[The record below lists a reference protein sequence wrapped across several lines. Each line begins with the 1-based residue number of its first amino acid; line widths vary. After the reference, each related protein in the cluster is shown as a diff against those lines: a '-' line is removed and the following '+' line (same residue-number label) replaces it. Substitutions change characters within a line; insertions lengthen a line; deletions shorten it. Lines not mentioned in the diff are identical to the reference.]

1 MNDNRIYAD
10 VPAPASPGAP
20 QNTQPPVYPVSAP
33 AEPYRFT
40 PPKPREAV
48 PAVPLDGGIALACYA
63 AGWCFLRLVWPGYL
77 GLGMLLFTAA
87 FAGMALFYR
96 HGAGQP
102 VPRGSYGWLLMMLL
116 SAGSFVVLDNGLLSW
131 LNLLFLMVAAVYWV
145 AALFGTRMEGQ
156 LGERLGVDLANHL
169 FVVPFQNFG
178 CFAAV
183 LRSTLSRTRLGKNVG
198 IGLLSLLCSFTLLW
212 FVCRE
217 LSAVTAGFGVAL
229 EQLGQLVSIR
239 SIFSATT
246 LLAVPTACYLFGLL
260 YGCRRR
266 RYTGTFTQE
275 GLEAAAR
282 RQEDFTGSFVHELKT
297 PLTSIIGYADML
309 RSRSLDEDRRFKAAS
324 YIFSEGKRLENLS
337 LALMS
342 LLLVGHSAA
351 DARPVNM
358 RRLCQEAGRI
368 CQPAMHAK
376 GLTLSVRAE
385 EGLLRGD
392 AALLQT
398 LLQNLLDNA
407 RKAADSGQ
415 VVLSGKSTE
424 GGYRVTVADQGR
436 GIPEGEL
443 NKITEPF
450 YMVDKSR
457 SRAEGGAGLGLALCK
472 KIAALHGGELRFE
485 SREGRGTTVTVEL
498 GGVADAQ

>member
-1 MNDNRIYAD
+1 MRFAWKVTLAALCILLLCTGVGSYLLISLSFQSALEREIDMAQEEMQMLRI
-10 VPAPASPGAP
+10 S
-20 QNTQPPVYPVSAP
+20 
-33 AEPYRFT
+33 F
-40 PPKPREAV
+40 EAV
-48 PAVPLDGGIALACYA
+48 CDARGVTLENAPERRRSLERTLAEASYFADRRFRVTTPSGSHIYSTLDSSSDQELLSQIGPRSSGYVLRREDASGRYLLHCAGPVALPDGSLYMETVRDIS
-63 AGWCFLRLVWPGYL
+63 RLFNDREIHYQVYRWIV
-77 GLGMLLFTAA
+77 LLV
-87 FAGMALFYR
+87 M
-96 HGAGQP
+96 GAGSL
-102 VPRGSYGWLLMMLL
+102 VMFALSYWL
-116 SAGSFVVLDNGLLSW
+116 
-131 LNLLFLMVAAVYWV
+131 
-145 AALFGTRMEGQ
+145 TT
-156 LGERLGVDLANHL
+156 
-169 FVVPFQNFG
+169 P
-178 CFAAV
+178 
-183 LRSTLSRTRLGKNVG
+183 
-198 IGLLSLLCSFTLLW
+198 
-212 FVCRE
+212 
-217 LSAVTAGFGVAL
+217 
-229 EQLGQLVSIR
+229 IR
-239 SIFSATT
+239 SLGRVATQ
-246 LLAVPTACYLFGLL
+246 LAQGDYSPRAKVLGGDEISELAESFNHMADAVEKTV
-260 YGCRRR
+260 
-266 RYTGTFTQE
+266 QE
-275 GLEAAAR
+275 LEDAAR
-282 RQEDFTGSFVHELKT
+282 RQEDFTASFVHELKT

-309 RSRSLDEDRRFKAAS
+309 RSGNLPEDMRFKAAS

-342 LLLVGHSAA
+342 LLVVGHSAA

-368 CQPAMHAK
+368 CQPAMRAK

-415 VVLSGKSTE
+415 VVLSGRSTE
-424 GGYRVTVADQGR
+424 EGYRVTVADQGR

-472 KIAALHGGELRFE
+472 QIAALHGGELRFE

>member
-1 MNDNRIYAD
+1 MRFAWKVTLAALCILLLCTGVGSYLLISLSFQSALEREIDMAQEEMQMLRI
-10 VPAPASPGAP
+10 S
-20 QNTQPPVYPVSAP
+20 
-33 AEPYRFT
+33 F
-40 PPKPREAV
+40 EAV
-48 PAVPLDGGIALACYA
+48 CDARGVTLENAPERRRSLERTLAEASYFADRRFRVTTPSGSHIYSTLDSSSDQELLSQIGPRSSGYVLRREDASGRYLLHCAGPVALPDGSLYMETVRDIS
-63 AGWCFLRLVWPGYL
+63 RLFNDREIHYQVYRWIV
-77 GLGMLLFTAA
+77 LLV
-87 FAGMALFYR
+87 M
-96 HGAGQP
+96 GAGSLVMFALSYWLTTPIRSLGRVATQLAQGDYS
-102 VPRGSYGWLLMMLL
+102 PRAKVLGGDEIGEL
-116 SAGSFVVLDNGLLSW
+116 AESFNHMAD
-131 LNLLFLMVAAVYWV
+131 AV
-145 AALFGTRMEGQ
+145 E
-156 LGERLGVDLANHL
+156 
-169 FVVPFQNFG
+169 
-178 CFAAV
+178 
-183 LRSTLSRTRLGKNVG
+183 KNVQ
-198 IGLLSLLCSFTLLW
+198 
-212 FVCRE
+212 E
-217 LSAVTAGFGVAL
+217 L
-229 EQLGQLVSIR
+229 ED
-239 SIFSATT
+239 
-246 LLAVPTACYLFGLL
+246 
-260 YGCRRR
+260 
-266 RYTGTFTQE
+266 
-275 GLEAAAR
+275 AAR
-282 RQEDFTGSFVHELKT
+282 RQEDFTASFVHELKT

-309 RSRSLDEDRRFKAAS
+309 RSGNLPEDMRFKAAS

-342 LLLVGHSAA
+342 LLVVGHSAA

-368 CQPAMHAK
+368 CQPAMRAK

-407 RKAADSGQ
+407 RKATDSGGQ
-415 VVLSGKSTE
+415 VVLAGRKDGE
-424 GGYRVTVADQGR
+424 GYRITVADQGR

-472 KIAALHGGELRFE
+472 QIAALHGGELRFE

>member
-1 MNDNRIYAD
+1 MRFAWKVTLAALCILLLCTGVGSYLLISLSFQSALEREIDMAQEEMQMLRI
-10 VPAPASPGAP
+10 S
-20 QNTQPPVYPVSAP
+20 
-33 AEPYRFT
+33 F
-40 PPKPREAV
+40 EAV
-48 PAVPLDGGIALACYA
+48 CDARGVTLENAPERRRSLERTLAEASYFADRSFRVTTPSGSHIYSTLDSSSDQELLSQIGPRSSGYVLRREDASGRYLLHCAGPVALPDGSLYMETVRDIS
-63 AGWCFLRLVWPGYL
+63 RLFNDREIHYQVYRWIV
-77 GLGMLLFTAA
+77 LLV
-87 FAGMALFYR
+87 M
-96 HGAGQP
+96 GAGSLVMFALSYWLTTPIRSLGRVATQLAQGDYS
-102 VPRGSYGWLLMMLL
+102 PRAKVLGGDEIGEL
-116 SAGSFVVLDNGLLSW
+116 AESFNHMAD
-131 LNLLFLMVAAVYWV
+131 AV
-145 AALFGTRMEGQ
+145 E
-156 LGERLGVDLANHL
+156 
-169 FVVPFQNFG
+169 
-178 CFAAV
+178 
-183 LRSTLSRTRLGKNVG
+183 KNVQ
-198 IGLLSLLCSFTLLW
+198 
-212 FVCRE
+212 E
-217 LSAVTAGFGVAL
+217 L
-229 EQLGQLVSIR
+229 ED
-239 SIFSATT
+239 
-246 LLAVPTACYLFGLL
+246 
-260 YGCRRR
+260 
-266 RYTGTFTQE
+266 
-275 GLEAAAR
+275 AAR
-282 RQEDFTGSFVHELKT
+282 RQEDFTASFVHELKT

-309 RSRSLDEDRRFKAAS
+309 RSGNLPEDMRFKAAS

-342 LLLVGHSAA
+342 LLVVGHSAA

-368 CQPAMHAK
+368 CQPAMRAK

-407 RKAADSGQ
+407 RKATDSGGQ
-415 VVLSGKSTE
+415 VVLAGRKDKE
-424 GGYRVTVADQGR
+424 GYRITVADQGR

-472 KIAALHGGELRFE
+472 QIAALHGGELRFE